1 VISED
6 RPEAG
11 MQVSQERGRLM
22 REVSGEDQ
30 RESRMGQFA
39 TWSGARWGRRF
50 TSYHDLWSWSVT
62 EKDEFWRGI
71 VEFFEL
77 DLGAVPEH
85 VVSGAMPGQRWM
97 AGARLNY
104 AREALRFERDDVAL
118 IGVSQT
124 RPDVAVTR
132 DELRRQVAA
141 CRDGLQR
148 LGVQKGDHVAAYLP
162 NIPEAVVALLATASL
177 GAVFVSCP
185 PEFGVRAVVDR
196 LSQVRPRVLIAAN
209 GYVYGDRTIDR
220 SQVVEEL
227 VRSLPTLTALVVHEY
242 IGPVGS
248 PAQVTAAP
256 PASRITWDELLSE
269 PGELAF
275 AEVDFDHPLY
285 ILFSSGTTGRPKGIV
300 HGHGG
305 ILLEH
310 AKALGLH
317 NDVWARDRFLWFAT
331 TGWMV
336 WNYAVSALLHGA
348 AMVCYD
354 GNPSFPDALELWR
367 VADRLDVTFLGT
379 SASHIMI
386 SAVRGL
392 DPAAEFAYSS
402 LRSIGSTGSPLPA
415 EGFEWLEAHVSARAH
430 LSSVSGG
437 TDVCSGFVAGS
448 PLVATRAGEISAP
461 MLGCRAVALDEAG
474 NEVVDQ
480 YGELCIL
487 DPMPSMPVRFLDD
500 EDGSRYWE
508 AYFAKYPGVWC
519 HGDWVRF
526 FADGA
531 CVIGGRSDA
540 TLNRGGVRLGTA
552 DIYGVVDAVEG
563 IDDSLVVHLEDPTG
577 GPGRLLLLVQGGA
590 VAADDRPAA
599 ATRIAVELRDQLSP
613 RHVPDE
619 IVWLP
624 RIPRTLTGKKL
635 EQPVKRLLQGAD
647 PDTVASADSL
657 NDPAAFA
664 ELAAWAGE
672 FRSARQ
678 RLR

>member
-1 VISED
+1 VTSED
-6 RPEAG
+6 RQDGDMEA
-11 MQVSQERGRLM
+11 SQERGRLM
-22 REVSGEDQ
+22 REVSEEDW
-30 RESRMGQFA
+30 RETRMGQFA
-39 TWSGARWGRRF
+39 TWSAARYGRHF
-50 TSYHDLWSWSVT
+50 TSYRDLWNWSVT
-62 EKDEFWRGI
+62 ESDEFWRAV

-97 AGARLNY
+97 DGARLNY
-104 AREALRFERDDVAL
+104 AREALRFEGDEVAL
-118 IGVSQT
+118 IGLSQT
-124 RPDVAVTR
+124 RPDVVLTR

-141 CRDGLQR
+141 CRDGLR
-148 LGVQKGDHVAAYLP
+148 HLGVRKGDHVAAYLP
-162 NIPEAVVALLATASL
+162 NIPEAVVALLAAASL
-177 GAVFVSCP
+177 GAVLVSCP

-196 LSQVRPRVLIAAN
+196 LTQVRPRVLIATN
-209 GYVYGDRTIDR
+209 GYVYGDRRIDR
-220 SQVVEEL
+220 SHVVEEL
-227 VRSLPTLTALVVHEY
+227 VRSLPRLSALVVHEY
-242 IGPVGS
+242 IGPVGN
-248 PAQVTAAP
+248 PPQVTDAP
-256 PASRITWDELLSE
+256 PVTRTTWDELLSE
-269 PGELAF
+269 PGELGF
-275 AEVDFDHPLY
+275 ADVDFDHPLY
-285 ILFSSGTTGRPKGIV
+285 VLFSSGTTGRPKGIV

-317 NDVWARDRFLWFAT
+317 NDVRAGDRFLWFAT

-336 WNYAVSALLHGA
+336 WNFAVSALLHGA
-348 AMVCYD
+348 AMVCFD

-367 VADRLDVTFLGT
+367 VADRVDVTFLGT
-379 SASHIMI
+379 SASHIMM
-386 SAVRGL
+386 SAARGL
-392 DPAAEFAYSS
+392 DPAAEFSYAS

-437 TDVCSGFVAGS
+437 TDVCSGFVAGA
-448 PLVATRAGEISAP
+448 PLVATRAGEISAR
-461 MLGCRAVALDEAG
+461 MLGCRAVAFDEAG
-474 NEVVDQ
+474 HDVVDQ

-487 DPMPSMPVRFLDD
+487 DPMPSMPVRFIDD
-500 EDGSRYWE
+500 EDGRRYRE

-526 FADGA
+526 FPDGA

-563 IDDSLVVHLEDPTG
+563 IDDSLVVHLEDPGG
-577 GPGRLLLLVQGGA
+577 GPGRLLLLVQA
-590 VAADDRPAA
+590 ATVAADDRPAA
-599 ATRIAVELRDQLSP
+599 AKHIAAELRNLLSP

-619 IVWLP
+619 IIWLP

-635 EQPVKRLLQGAD
+635 EKPVKRLLQGAE

-657 NDPAAFA
+657 NDPAAFT
-664 ELAAWAGE
+664 ELAAWATE
-672 FRSARQ
+672 FRAARQ
-678 RLR
+678 RRR